1 MRAPPTALLFSQLL
15 ALIYQG
21 VDEAQ
26 PWFAFV
32 DCLADALDAHDASL
46 LIYSKRQRQFY
57 YHITTDR
64 HFYWTEKS
72 LQEVMQASYMVDI
85 EAPAPMTERDWGR
98 MPAFHDSRLYK
109 EFLAPIDITHMIMH
123 DVFSDEDVIFRIAAT
138 RTSKQKN
145 FGAAERQLLQQLSPH
160 LQRAA
165 DLRSRI
171 NAKDALANTAFELA
185 GKLSIGCIVLNPLR
199 QIIAI
204 NAPASFFIEQ
214 TEGLRIDNNVLQIGG
229 AENCEALNQ
238 ALEQALNAHAQNN
251 TTQPAL
257 SLSWPHAADKFAEL
271 IVRPLFCSNI
281 FNRAMQPA
289 AIILLQDIATAA
301 SEAEEALLR
310 EKFGLSKSEAVLGVL
325 LARGHTLNEAAE
337 IRGVSLNTI
346 KTHLRSMYE
355 KLGLHRR
362 SQLIALLAKNTNK
375 LL

>member
-1 MRAPPTALLFSQLL
+1 MRALSSSQFSQLL

-32 DCLADALDAHDASL
+32 DYLVEVMDAHDASL
-46 LIYSKRQRQFY
+46 LIYSKRLRQFY

-64 HFYWTEKS
+64 HFYWTEKT
-72 LQEVMQASYMVDI
+72 LQEAMQASYMVDI
-85 EAPAPMTERDWGR
+85 EAPAPATERDWGR
-98 MPAFHDSRLYK
+98 MPAFQDSRLYK

-123 DVFSDEDVIFRIAAT
+123 DVFNSEDVIFRIAAT
-138 RTSKQKN
+138 RTSRQKN
-145 FGAAERQLLQQLSPH
+145 FGAGERQLLQQLSPH
-160 LQRAA
+160 LQRAS
-165 DLRSRI
+165 DLRSRL
-171 NAKDALANTAFELA
+171 NAKEAMANSGFDLA

-199 QIIAI
+199 QVIAS
-204 NAPASFFIEQ
+204 NAPANYFIEN
-214 TEGLRIDNNVLQIGG
+214 TEGLRVDNGTLQLG
-229 AENCEALNQ
+229 AGEAPEALNQ
-238 ALEQALNAHAQNN
+238 ALEQALNASAQNN
-251 TTQPAL
+251 QAQPAVAL
-257 SLSWPHAADKFAEL
+257 NWPRAGDKLAEL
-271 IVRPLFCSNI
+271 IVRPLFHSNV
-281 FNRAMQPA
+281 FNRALQPA
-289 AIILLQDIATAA
+289 AMLLFQDVALA
-301 SEAEEALLR
+301 SSETEEQLLR
-310 EKFGLSKSEAVLGVL
+310 EKFGLSRSEAVLGVL

>member
-1 MRAPPTALLFSQLL
+1 MRALNSAQFAQLL

-32 DCLADALDAHDASL
+32 DYLVESMDAHDASL
-46 LIYSKRQRQFY
+46 LIYSKRLRQFY

-64 HFYWTEKS
+64 HFYWTEKT
-72 LQEVMQASYMVDI
+72 LQEAMAASYMVDI
-85 EAPAPMTERDWGR
+85 EAPAPATERDWGR
-98 MPAFHDSRLYK
+98 MPAFQDSRLYK

-123 DVFSDEDVIFRIAAT
+123 DVFNGEDVIFRIAAT
-138 RTSKQKN
+138 RTSRQKN
-145 FGAAERQLLQQLSPH
+145 FGASERQLLQQLSPH

-165 DLRSRI
+165 DLRSRL
-171 NAKDALANTAFELA
+171 NAKEAIASSALELA

-199 QIIAI
+199 QVIAS
-204 NAPASFFIEQ
+204 NAPAAQFLGEAG
-214 TEGLRIDNNVLQIGG
+214 GLRIDNGFLQLGSSD
-229 AENCEALNQ
+229 AAEALNQ
-238 ALEQALNAHAQNN
+238 ALEQAIAASAQNN
-251 TTQPAL
+251 QAQPAVAL
-257 SLSWPHAADKFAEL
+257 NWPRAADKFAEL
-271 IVRPLFCSNI
+271 IVRPLFCANVY
-281 FNRAMQPA
+281 NRALQPA
-289 AIILLQDIATAA
+289 AMLLFQEAALAT
-301 SEAEEALLR
+301 SESEEVMLR